1 MRFLKKPHDGNSEG
15 AGHPS
20 GGGGKRGEGGRSRRR
35 ILIYGSILGFLVVLA
50 LGCWIAIG
58 AFQAKT
64 NLELAR
70 ESAVAAKDQL
80 LGADTRAAAASAGDA
95 LQRAQ
100 AARDAT
106 HSIAW
111 NVVAA
116 VPWLGSP
123 FKAGQQITDVVLGL
137 AADVLKPA
145 TDVGVTISP
154 DRLYK
159 DGRVDVDLLR
169 SQEPQ
174 LNKLAADAA
183 RLNAGAGAITD
194 PRYVSVMSDARSQL
208 QRQINELASVLENT
222 ALAAKLVPSMMGADG
237 PRTYFMGFQTNAE
250 ARGTG
255 GLLGG
260 FGIIRFDGGT
270 PTVDTLASNNDLA
283 EAIAPVDLGPEFD
296 KMYAFANAFTDFRNS
311 NLSPHFPYAAQIWQS
326 MWAVET
332 GTNVD
337 GVIAIDPVALSY
349 ILGAVGP
356 VTLADGET
364 ISDNNVV
371 ELTESTAYK
380 RFPEDQLARKRY
392 LQDIANAVVT
402 KITGPVGSPRTL
414 LEALGKAV
422 GERRIAIW
430 SAVPEQQ
437 RLLEETPLA
446 HIIPDDDAPF
456 AAVVI
461 NNLGGNKLDYYLR
474 SQVEYAADACQGET
488 RASTVTVKLTNT
500 VPNEPLPDYVAAA
513 PGLSPD
519 VQIQVPRGTNITSV
533 RLFATRNAKLSAAI
547 LNGERVPAIIGAER
561 GHPVFEVQVIIPPGQ
576 SADIS
581 FQLAEPTAP
590 GKPQGLSQPLVKTVI
605 PKVAVPECAG

>member
-1 MRFLKKPHDGNSEG
+1 MWGVL
-15 AGHPS
+15 
-20 GGGGKRGEGGRSRRR
+20 
-35 ILIYGSILGFLVVLA
+35 LIAALIVG
-50 LGCWIAIG
+50 LGCWVAVG
-58 AFQAKT
+58 AFQAKSK
-64 NLELAR
+64 L
-70 ESAVAAKDQL
+70 ESARASALTAKDQL
-80 LGADTRAAAASAGDA
+80 LEADTKAAAASAGEA
-95 LQRAQ
+95 QSSAQ

-106 HSIAW
+106 HSPAW
-111 NVVAA
+111 NIVAA

-137 AADVLKPA
+137 AANVLQPA
-145 TDVGVTISP
+145 TEVGVTISP

-174 LNKLAADAA
+174 LSKLAADAT
-183 RLNAGAGAITD
+183 RLNADAGAITD
-194 PRYVSVMSDARSQL
+194 PRYVSLMRDARSQL
-208 QRQINELASVLENT
+208 QSQIADLTSVLENT

-283 EAIAPVDLGPEFD
+283 DAIAPVDLGPEYD
-296 KMYAFANAFTDFRNS
+296 KMYGYANAFTDVRNS
-311 NLSPHFPYAAQIWQS
+311 NLSPHFPYTAQIWKS

-332 GTNVD
+332 GVNVD

-356 VTLADGET
+356 VTLANGE
-364 ISDNNVV
+364 SVSKDNVV

-380 RFPEDQLARKRY
+380 RFPEDQLARKQY

-402 KITGPVGSPRTL
+402 KITGPVSSPRRL
-414 LEALGKAV
+414 LDALGKAV
-422 GERRIAIW
+422 GERRIAVW
-430 SAVPEQQ
+430 SSVAEEQK
-437 RLLEETPLA
+437 LLEETPLA
-446 HIIPDDDAPF
+446 HSIPDDVAPF

-474 SQVEYAADACQGET
+474 SQIEYAADECKGDT

-513 PGLSPD
+513 AGLSPD
-519 VQIQVPRGTNITSV
+519 VQIRVPRGTNLTSV
-533 RLFATRNAKLSAAI
+533 RLFATKNAKLSAAI

-561 GHPVFEVQVIIPPGQ
+561 GHPVFEVQVIIPPAQ

-581 FQLAEPTAP
+581 FQLSEPTAP
-590 GKPQGLSQPLVKTVI
+590 GAPRVPSQPLLETVT
-605 PKVAVPECAG
+605 PKVLVPQCHS

>member
-1 MRFLKKPHDGNSEG
+1 MRFFARRDAADDNDASNGRDDEG
-15 AGHPS
+15 TSP
-20 GGGGKRGEGGRSRRR
+20 RRR
-35 ILIYGSILGFLVVLA
+35 TLLSVSLIFALFAVG
-50 LGCWIAIG
+50 LGCWLAIN
-58 AFQAKT
+58 ALQAKS
-64 NLELAR
+64 NLESAR
-70 ESAVAAKDQL
+70 ASAVAAKNSL
-80 LGADTRAAAASAGDA
+80 LEADTAAAAASARDA
-95 LQRAQ
+95 LGSAR
-100 AARDAT
+100 AARDST
-106 HSIAW
+106 HSLPW
-111 NVVAA
+111 NIVAS

-137 AADVLKPA
+137 AADVLQPA

-159 DGRVDVDLLR
+159 NGRVDVNLLR

-174 LNKLAADAA
+174 LGKLAADAT
-183 RLNAGAGAITD
+183 RLNADAGDITD
-194 PRYVSVMSDARSQL
+194 PRYISLLRDARSQL
-208 QRQINELASVLENT
+208 QSQIADLTSILENT

-270 PTVDTLASNNDLA
+270 PKVDTLASNADLA
-283 EAIAPVDLGPEFD
+283 DAIAPVDLGLEYD

-311 NLSPHFPYAAQIWQS
+311 NLSPHFPYTAQIWQS

-332 GTNVD
+332 GTTVD

-356 VTLADGET
+356 VTLADGEVV
-364 ISDNNVV
+364 SNDNVV

-380 RFPEDQLARKRY
+380 RFPEDQTARKRY

-402 KITGPVGSPRTL
+402 KITGPVKSPRQL
-414 LEALGKAV
+414 LDALGKAV
-422 GERRIAIW
+422 GERRIAVW
-430 SAVPEQQ
+430 SAAPEDQK
-437 RLLEETPLA
+437 LLEETPLA
-446 HIIPDDDAPF
+446 HVLPDTPAPF
-456 AAVVI
+456 AAVVV

-474 SQVEYAADACQGET
+474 SQLEYVADACKGDT

-500 VPNEPLPDYVAAA
+500 VPNEPLPDYVAAVA
-513 PGLSPD
+513 GLSPD

-533 RLFATRNAKLSAAI
+533 RLFATKGAKLSAAI
-547 LNGERVPAIIGAER
+547 LNGERVPAIIGTER

-576 SADIS
+576 PADIS
-581 FQLAEPTAP
+581 FQMSEPTAP
-590 GKPQGLSQPLVKTVI
+590 GRPQVLSQPLVQTVV
-605 PKVAVPECAG
+605 PKVQVPQCAK

>member
-1 MRFLKKPHDGNSEG
+1 MRLFSRRHAGESDSGDDGFDDNEN
-15 AGHPS
+15 
-20 GGGGKRGEGGRSRRR
+20 GEVRSPRSRVALWGAS
-35 ILIYGSILGFLVVLA
+35 LIALVIVG
-50 LGCWIAIG
+50 LGCWVAIG
-58 AFQAKT
+58 AIQAKS
-64 NLELAR
+64 NLESAR
-70 ESAVAAKDQL
+70 TSALQAKDQL
-80 LGADTRAAAASAGDA
+80 LEANTTAAAASASDA
-95 LQRAQ
+95 LSSAR

-106 HSIAW
+106 HSFAW
-111 NVVAA
+111 NIVSA
-116 VPWLGSP
+116 VPWVGSP

-137 AADVLKPA
+137 AADVLLPA

-174 LNKLAADAA
+174 LSKLAADAT
-183 RLNAGAGAITD
+183 RLNADAGAITD
-194 PRYVSVMSDARSQL
+194 PSYISLMSDARTQL
-208 QRQINELASVLENT
+208 QNQIADLTSVLENT

-260 FGIIRFDGGT
+260 FGIIRFDRGV

-283 EAIAPVDLGPEFD
+283 DAIAPVDLGPEYD
-296 KMYAFANAFTDFRNS
+296 KMYGYANAFTDFRNS
-311 NLSPHFPYAAQIWQS
+311 NLSPHFPYTAQIWQS

-356 VTLADGET
+356 VTLTDGE
-364 ISDNNVV
+364 SVSKDNVV
-371 ELTESTAYK
+371 ELTESTAYR

-402 KITGPVGSPRTL
+402 KMTGPVESPRRL
-414 LEALGKAV
+414 LDALGRAV
-422 GERRIAIW
+422 GERRIAVW
-430 SAVPEQQ
+430 SSVPEEQ

-446 HIIPDDDAPF
+446 HIIPDDAAPF

-474 SQVEYAADACQGET
+474 SQIEYAADACKGDT

-500 VPNEPLPDYVAAA
+500 VANEPLPDYVAAMA
-513 PGLSPD
+513 GLSPD

-533 RLFATRNAKLSAAI
+533 RLFATKDAKLSAAI
-547 LNGERVPAIIGAER
+547 LNGERVPAIVGVER
-561 GHPVFEVQVIIPPGQ
+561 GHPVFEVQVIIPPDQ

-581 FQLAEPTAP
+581 FQMSEPTTPGAP
-590 GKPQGLSQPLVKTVI
+590 RAPQQPLVQTVI
-605 PKVAVPECAG
+605 PKVSVPECVG